1 MALFQ
6 KKTVP
11 ISIPMYTLGH
21 QETKLIVGLG
31 NIGKKYDGSRHN
43 FGFAV
48 IDTFATDQAFNVW
61 IEKKDLQ
68 AIMCAKIIDGK
79 KVILA
84 KPTTFMNESGR
95 AVRAIMN
102 FYKLRPEDICIVYDE
117 LALPLGTL
125 RTARSGSDAGNNG
138 IKSVKTHIPDDFW
151 RIRLGI
157 GPKLPEQMDT
167 ADFVLQSFK
176 KTELH
181 LVGAVKNEAINLV
194 DEWLS
199 GHSQPQTRKLQL

>member
-79 KVILA
+79 KVA
-84 KPTTFMNESGR
+84 
-95 AVRAIMN
+95 
-102 FYKLRPEDICIVYDE
+102 
-117 LALPLGTL
+117 PL
-125 RTARSGSDAGNNG
+125 
-138 IKSVKTHIPDDFW
+138 
-151 RIRLGI
+151 
-157 GPKLPEQMDT
+157 
-167 ADFVLQSFK
+167 
-176 KTELH
+176 
-181 LVGAVKNEAINLV
+181 
-194 DEWLS
+194 
-199 GHSQPQTRKLQL
+199 

>member
-167 ADFVLQSFK
+167 ADFVLQKFSNPQAAK
-176 KTELH
+176 AAP
-181 LVGAVKNEAINLV
+181 VRIEAINLLH
-194 DEWLS
+194 EWLA
-199 GHSQPQTRKLQL
+199 GETQAQTRKI

>member
-11 ISIPMYTLGH
+11 MSIPMYTLGH

-167 ADFVLQSFK
+167 ADFVLQKFSNPQAAK
-176 KTELH
+176 AAP
-181 LVGAVKNEAINLV
+181 VRIEAINLLH
-194 DEWLS
+194 EWLA
-199 GHSQPQTRKLQL
+199 GETQAQTRKI